1 MPGPLRV
8 VHYLNQFFGQIG
20 GEDKA
25 DVAMTVVEKPVGPGL
40 AVNAALGKDG
50 FVAATVIC
58 GDNYMAES
66 LEERGEAV
74 ARAVAELRP
83 DVLVAGPAFGAGR
96 YGLACAAVCLAA
108 SRLGI
113 PVVAAMHEFNPAVD
127 IYRAKVSIVPSGPTA
142 GSMRQT
148 VADMV
153 AVARVL
159 AAGGQPEPGACFA
172 RGVRVPL
179 VREKCGAARAVD
191 MLLARLAGEA
201 PATEL
206 PLPSF
211 ERVPLAPALKDLS
224 QATIVLVTEGGL
236 TPMGNPDRI
245 EMSMATKYGRYSIE
259 DRDGFDRQ
267 NYDVAH
273 GGYDN
278 SLARENP
285 NRLLPL
291 DALRH
296 LERQGLVGRV
306 APVFYTTAGNA
317 TSVEN
322 AARFG
327 RDMARDILERFPG
340 QTGVLLTA
348 T

>member
-25 DVAMTVVEKPVGPGL
+25 DSPMSVRDKAVGPGL
-40 AVNAALGKDG
+40 AVNAALGQNG
-50 FVAATVIC
+50 CVASTIVC
-58 GDNYMAES
+58 GDNFMAES
-66 LEERGEAV
+66 LGERGAAV
-74 ARAVAELRP
+74 AKAVAALEP

-96 YGLACAAVCLAA
+96 YGLACAEVCLAV

-113 PVVAAMHEFNPAVD
+113 PAVTAMHESNPAVEL
-127 IYRAKVSIVPSGPTA
+127 YRSSVPIVPCGPTA
-142 GSMRQT
+142 GAMRQA
-148 VADMV
+148 VADLIKV
-153 AVARVL
+153 ALRLGHGL
-159 AAGGQPEPGACFA
+159 APEPGTCFS
-172 RGVRVPL
+172 RGVRAPV
-179 VREKCGAARAVD
+179 VREKIGAARAVD
-191 MLLARLAGEA
+191 MLLARLAGLE
-201 PATEL
+201 PPTEL
-206 PLPSF
+206 PLPRF
-211 ERVPLAPALKDLS
+211 ERVPVAPGLEDLA

-236 TPMGNPDRI
+236 TPKGNPDRI
-245 EMSMATKYGRYSIE
+245 EMSMATKFGRYSLE
-259 DRDGFDRQ
+259 GLDSLDPARF
-267 NYDVAH
+267 DVAH

-278 SLARENP
+278 TWARLDP

-291 DALRH
+291 DAMRE
-296 LERQGLVGRV
+296 LESLGVVGRV
-306 APVFYTTAGNA
+306 ASVFYTTAGNA

-327 RDMARDILERFPG
+327 REIARDIREHFPG